1 MTSVEWLW
9 RVNKQWLHHSVDYL
23 VWSEK
28 CGSPSGTFARNNNQ
42 HKRFSPRGR
51 EALSIIK
58 HTQILLWRDYLF
70 IRRKGRRMKKVTAQ
84 EDEEAHVVKERE
96 KFVSRAFYGNQ
107 LSWKVYNLKELIP
120 FGSTVNLFCLAFCF
134 AHGAHIP
141 PCAGLHEGN
150 RYGGH
155 RNNQKARS
163 SLTGRLP
170 RITIRLCTK
179 LSKACN
185 MQRVWPVKV
194 ATNPKR
200 QQQQQQYLRFFKK
213 KYG

>member
-1 MTSVEWLW
+1 
-9 RVNKQWLHHSVDYL
+9 
-23 VWSEK
+23 
-28 CGSPSGTFARNNNQ
+28 
-42 HKRFSPRGR
+42 
-51 EALSIIK
+51 
-58 HTQILLWRDYLF
+58 
-70 IRRKGRRMKKVTAQ
+70 MKKVTAQ

-141 PCAGLHEGN
+141 LCAGHEGN

-185 MQRVWPVKV
+185 MQRVRPVKV

-200 QQQQQQYLRFFKK
+200 QEQQYLRFLTKNMASCFAIYSSSIPEAFVHSSRSQRNNNK
-213 KYG
+213 